1 MTERSTVICGRL
13 SEENF
18 TPASLDGFISR
29 QEVTQCWRKRDG
41 QWVLLPI
48 AYIDACAPTAPAVL
62 DALRAGNPAF
72 GAWEGGQL
80 AGLAILGRERFGS
93 RRQYLD
99 LAELHVSQP
108 LRGRGIGRALF
119 CMACQEARSLGAQK
133 LYISAHSAQETI
145 AAYRAWGCVEAE
157 EINWVLARK
166 EPCDV
171 QLEYALDGGAPA
183 AEPF

>member
-1 MTERSTVICGRL
+1 MMNKNSVICGRL

-18 TPASLDGFISR
+18 TLASLDSFISR
-29 QEVTQCWRKRDG
+29 QEVAACWRKRDG

-48 AYIDACAPTAPAVL
+48 AYTDACAPAAPAVL
-62 DALRAGNPAF
+62 EALRAGSPAF
-72 GAWEGGQL
+72 GAWTGGQL
-80 AGLAILGRERFGS
+80 AGFAILDRERFGS
-93 RRQYLD
+93 RAQYVG

-119 CMACQEARSLGAQK
+119 RLACREARALGAER

-145 AAYRAWGCVEAE
+145 AAYRAFGCVEAE
-157 EINWVLARK
+157 EINWTLAKK

-171 QLEYALDGGAPA
+171 QLEYVLEGGGAGGIG
-183 AEPF
+183 

>member
-1 MTERSTVICGRL
+1 MMKENDVICGRL

-18 TPASLDGFISR
+18 TLASLDGFISR
-29 QEVTQCWRKRDG
+29 QEVSACWRKRDG

-48 AYIDACAPTAPAVL
+48 AYTDDCAPAASAVL
-62 DALRAGNPAF
+62 EALRAGSSAF
-72 GAWEGGQL
+72 GAWTDGQL
-80 AGLAILGRERFGS
+80 AGFAILDRERFGS
-93 RRQYLD
+93 RAQYVG

-119 CMACQEARSLGAQK
+119 RLTCREARALGAER

-145 AAYRAWGCVEAE
+145 AAYRAFGCVEAE
-157 EINWVLARK
+157 EINWTLAKK

-171 QLEYALDGGAPA
+171 QLEYVLESGGAGDIG
-183 AEPF
+183 